1 MYVHKWGYF
10 LRCFFNVFIPKTTT
24 YTVCPIALFLVVI
37 CVTWLWLVIM
47 ISQGKEKYCSVLCVC
62 VFSTAHPVLW
72 WYKKRS
78 WLLKTFRFF
87 RGVGMGLFY
96 SRRRNQLWNW
106 GQVGHQHPTANG
118 LWLTLGYGWQGR
130 ACRLQ
135 FVLRL
140 NFVFY
145 IEFRV

>member
-62 VFSTAHPVLW
+62 VCSLLPTPFFDDIKNAHGCWKPFAFFVGWGWGCSIVGEETSCGIGGRWAINTLQRMVFGW
-72 WYKKRS
+72 RS
-78 WLLKTFRFF
+78 DMAGK
-87 RGVGMGLFY
+87 V
-96 SRRRNQLWNW
+96 
-106 GQVGHQHPTANG
+106 
-118 LWLTLGYGWQGR
+118 GR
-130 ACRLQ
+130 A
-135 FVLRL
+135 
-140 NFVFY
+140 VFSLSWDSISY
-145 IEFRV
+145 FI